1 MRFSRSIRYAS
12 IAGLA
17 FSVAPAF
24 FSASANAADM
34 KDVSYSI
41 EPIVGYELQKKESPT
56 RTKAVFTYGAR
67 VIAGYKILSA
77 EGEYTQ
83 GNSDEYF
90 GDTGTRIEEKTEK
103 ARLGLRSTY
112 SLGDFFD
119 WHLRGGAEGQRRHTR
134 RTIGGV
140 ATENDSPA
148 QVFPYVGTGVS
159 LNFAQNLALNA
170 SVVATVKDL
179 NDLSKTEYSTSLGL
193 RIGFNAK

>member
-1 MRFSRSIRYAS
+1 MKFLRNKRV
-12 IAGLA
+12 LA
-17 FSVAPAF
+17 LTGIFFTTGSAF
-24 FSASANAADM
+24 FSAPAKAADM

-41 EPIVGYELQKKESPT
+41 EPIVGYELQKKESPA

-83 GNSDEYF
+83 GNSDEF
-90 GDTGTRIEEKTEK
+90 FADTGTRIEEKTEK

-112 SLGDFFD
+112 SLGTIFD

-140 ATENDSPA
+140 TTENDSPA
-148 QVFPYVGTGVS
+148 QVFPYIGTGLS
-159 LNFAQNLALNA
+159 LNFTQNLALNA
-170 SVVATVKDL
+170 SVVATVKDT
-179 NDLSKTEYSTSLGL
+179 NDLSQTEYSTTFGL
-193 RIGFNAK
+193 RIGFNMK

>member
-1 MRFSRSIRYAS
+1 MS
-12 IAGLA
+12 
-17 FSVAPAF
+17 
-24 FSASANAADM
+24 
-34 KDVSYSI
+34 DVSYSI
-41 EPIVGYELQKKESPT
+41 EPIVGYEFQKKDNPA

-83 GNSDEYF
+83 GKSDEFF

-112 SLGDFFD
+112 SLGSFLD
-119 WHLRGGAEGQRRHTR
+119 WFLRGGAEGQRRNTR
-134 RTIGGV
+134 RTVGGV

-148 QVFPYVGTGVS
+148 KVFPYVGTGVS
-159 LNFAQNLALNA
+159 LFLARQLALNA

-179 NDLSKTEYSTSLGL
+179 NDLGQTEYSTSFGL
-193 RIGFNAK
+193 SIGFNAK